1 MLKKT
6 ADLVKEGTPNCDHH
20 HDPLAVADI
29 CRCLH
34 NYNGVLQVAG
44 FIIITIVLTV
54 VLIIIVLFSLSSITS
69 LFVSISVLLDQNGRQ
84 PLKTIEIN
92 GCLTPN

>member
-1 MLKKT
+1 MIIIMIIFMIMII
-6 ADLVKEGTPNCDHH
+6 VIIMII
-20 HDPLAVADI
+20 DPLAVADI